1 MFLNEFQT
9 ADRADRMDF
18 DLVNDLEN
26 TTPNTKLATAFS
38 FLIGVTILHEYIH
51 YSEYTDKS
59 WNSPESGELF
69 EFDLYGPDRADRT
82 DL

>member
-1 MFLNEFQT
+1 
-9 ADRADRMDF
+9 MDF